1 MKRTFFQGETVRL
14 KTECRLGGVLTNADS
29 ARLTL
34 ENPVGTVL
42 VPETTDMMN
51 DGTGLYHYDY
61 TLPSDA
67 MCGIYKWHPVFTSA
81 STITKSFVDG
91 NPRKFEVIQRL
102 G

>member
-1 MKRTFFQGETVRL
+1 MRQYFQGETVKL
-14 KTECRLGGVLTNADS
+14 EIKCRVGGVLVNADS
-29 ARLTL
+29 AKLTI

-42 VPETTDMMN
+42 VPETTDMVN

-67 MCGIYKWHPVFTSA
+67 MCGIYKWHPIFMGA

-91 NPRKFEVIQRL
+91 NPRQFEVIQRL

>member
-1 MKRTFFQGETVRL
+1 MRQYFQGETVKL
-14 KTECRLGGVLTNADS
+14 EIKCRVGGVLVNADS
-29 ARLTL
+29 AKLTI

-42 VPETTDMMN
+42 VPETTDMVK

-67 MCGIYKWHPVFTSA
+67 MIGFYKWHPIFMSG
-81 STITKSFVDG
+81 SIITKSTIDG
-91 NPRKFEVIQRL
+91 IPRQFEVLQRL

>member
-1 MKRTFFQGETVRL
+1 MRTYFQGETARL
-14 KTECRLGGVLTNADS
+14 EIKCRVGGVLVNADS
-29 ARLTL
+29 AKLTI

-42 VPETTDMMN
+42 VPETTDMVN

-67 MCGIYKWHPVFTSA
+67 MIGFYKWHPIFTGGT
-81 STITKSFVDG
+81 TITKSTIDRI
-91 NPRKFEVIQRL
+91 PRQFQVIERL